1 MYARVCV
8 LREMRAKDQVAQESV
23 KMEGQALT
31 ARTHF
36 EAGLRRYERVCVCMC
51 VCVC

>member
-1 MYARVCV
+1 MCMYARVCV

-31 ARTHF
+31 TRAQF
-36 EAGLRRYERVCVCMC
+36 EAGLRRYERVCVC